1 LKKALPGL
9 LLLLLITVSETV
21 GSVFLVSEGW
31 LQLWWWQA
39 LTGHVALSGLAG
51 LGGMRVLR
59 ANYSTQGPSVFI
71 FFSLFAL
78 CIPVLGSLGVL
89 CLVGYYRYWGTSTAS
104 VAIGTV
110 MDPGFRRGG
119 KAHDLQYY
127 SGDVHSILS
136 TASISDMQR
145 MQALFKLQSLQ
156 SQQTTHTFRSLLTD
170 KSEDLRLVAFGLLDK
185 TEKTIFSRI
194 HQELTLLNK
203 TVDDE
208 NKIEHWR
215 QLAYIY
221 WELVY
226 QQAAVGDVLDFAM
239 DQVRVYAT
247 EALFQEERD
256 GGMWSLLGQ
265 VNFQTKDY
273 EVARYCF
280 GRALT
285 YGLPESRIVPYM
297 AEVLFAQRDYSNL
310 QILLSIQ
317 TSLVDLAALQP
328 VLEYWGV
335 PKPSMETSRVLV

>member
-1 LKKALPGL
+1 M
-9 LLLLLITVSETV
+9 
-21 GSVFLVSEGW
+21 FLVSEGW

-51 LGGMRVLR
+51 LGGMLVLR
-59 ANYSTQGPSVFI
+59 ANYSRQGLSVFI

-78 CIPVLGSLGVL
+78 CIPVLGSLGVF
-89 CLVGYYRYWGTSTAS
+89 CLVVCFRYWGKVTTS

-110 MDPGFRRGG
+110 VDPGFRRGG
-119 KAHDLQYY
+119 RAHDPQYH
-127 SGDVHSILS
+127 SGDVHSIVS

-156 SQQTTHTFRSLLTD
+156 SRQTTQTFRSLLTD

-203 TVDDE
+203 AVDDE
-208 NKIEHWR
+208 HKIEHWR
-215 QLAYIY
+215 QLAYTY

-226 QQAAVGDVLDFAM
+226 QQAAVGDVLSFAM
-239 DQVRVYAT
+239 DQVCVYAT

-265 VNFQTKDY
+265 VNFQAKDY

-280 GRALT
+280 SRALT
-285 YGLPESRIVPYM
+285 CGLPESRIVPYM
-297 AEVLFAQRDYSNL
+297 AEVLFTQHDYSNL

-317 TSLVDLAALQP
+317 TSLMDLAALQP
-328 VLEYWGV
+328 VLEYWGL
-335 PKPSMETSRVLV
+335 PKPSTEAPGVLV